1 MAVTAQAPA
10 GSAAGKECTEM
21 ATATA
26 TSSSLKLKPIG
37 DRVIVQRLGSA
48 EKTKGGLY
56 LPDAAQ
62 EKPQE
67 GKVIAVGSGRTLK
80 NGKVVPLAVK
90 AGDRIIF
97 GKYSGSEITVDDKEY
112 VFLSEDDILAIVT

>member
-1 MAVTAQAPA
+1 
-10 GSAAGKECTEM
+10 M

-26 TSSSLKLKPIG
+26 SSSTKLNLKPIG

-48 EKTKGGLY
+48 EKSRGGLY

-67 GKVIAVGSGRTLK
+67 GKVIAVGTGKMLK

-90 AGDRIIF
+90 PGDRIIF
-97 GKYSGSEITVDDKEY
+97 GKYSGSEIKVDDKEY
-112 VFLSEDDILAIVT
+112 VFLNEDDILAIVT

>member
-1 MAVTAQAPA
+1 
-10 GSAAGKECTEM
+10 M

-26 TSSSLKLKPIG
+26 KETSLKLKPIG
-37 DRVIVQRLGSA
+37 DRVIVQRLGSV

-56 LPDAAQ
+56 LPDSAQ

-80 NGKVVPLAVK
+80 NGKTIPLSVK
-90 AGDRIIF
+90 PGDKIIF
-97 GKYSGSEITVDDKEY
+97 GKYSGSEIKVDDKEY
-112 VFLSEDDILAIVT
+112 VFLSEDDILAIVTS

>member
-1 MAVTAQAPA
+1 
-10 GSAAGKECTEM
+10 M

-26 TSSSLKLKPIG
+26 TASSLKLKPIG

-48 EKTKGGLY
+48 EKSKGGLY
-56 LPDAAQ
+56 LPDTAQ

-67 GKVIAVGSGRTLK
+67 GKVIAVGSGKTLK
-80 NGKVVPLAVK
+80 NGKVIPLAVK
-90 AGDRIIF
+90 PGDKIIF
-97 GKYSGSEITVDDKEY
+97 GKYSGSEIKVDEKEY

>member
-1 MAVTAQAPA
+1 
-10 GSAAGKECTEM
+10 M

-26 TSSSLKLKPIG
+26 TQSHLKLKPIG
-37 DRVIVQRLGSA
+37 DKVIAQRIGSA
-48 EKTKGGLY
+48 EKSKGGLY

-80 NGKVVPLAVK
+80 NGKVVPLTVK
-90 AGDRIIF
+90 SGERIIF
-97 GKYSGSEITVDDKEY
+97 GKYSGSEIKVDDKEY
-112 VFLSEDDILAIVT
+112 VFLSEDDILAVITD

>member
-1 MAVTAQAPA
+1 M
-10 GSAAGKECTEM
+10 
-21 ATATA
+21 
-26 TSSSLKLKPIG
+26 
-37 DRVIVQRLGSA
+37 IVQRLGSA
-48 EKTKGGLY
+48 EKSRGGLY

-80 NGKVVPLAVK
+80 SGKVVPLSVK

-97 GKYSGSEITVDDKEY
+97 GKYSGSEIKVDDKEF
-112 VFLSEDDILAIVT
+112 VFLSEEDILAIVTE

>member
-1 MAVTAQAPA
+1 
-10 GSAAGKECTEM
+10 M

-26 TSSSLKLKPIG
+26 TKTQLKLRPIG
-37 DRVIVQRLGSA
+37 DRVIAQRIGSV
-48 EKTKGGLY
+48 EKTKSGLY
-56 LPDAAQ
+56 VPDSAQ

-80 NGKVVPLAVK
+80 NGKVLPPAVK

-112 VFLSEDDILAIVT
+112 VFLNEDDILAIVT

>member
-1 MAVTAQAPA
+1 
-10 GSAAGKECTEM
+10 M

-26 TSSSLKLKPIG
+26 TQTSLKLKPIG
-37 DRVIVQRLGSA
+37 DRVIVQRLGSV
-48 EKTKGGLY
+48 EKTKSGLY

-80 NGKVVPLAVK
+80 SGKTVPPSVK
-90 AGDRIIF
+90 TGDRIIF
-97 GKYSGSEITVDDKEY
+97 GKYSGSEIKVDDKEY
-112 VFLSEDDILAIVT
+112 VFLNEDDILATVT

>member
-1 MAVTAQAPA
+1 
-10 GSAAGKECTEM
+10 M

-26 TSSSLKLKPIG
+26 AATQGSLKLKQIG

-48 EKTKGGLY
+48 EKTKTGLY
-56 LPDAAQ
+56 LPDTAQ

-67 GKVIAVGSGRTLK
+67 GKVIAVGTGRLLK

-90 AGDRIIF
+90 TGDRIIF
-97 GKYSGSEITVDDKEY
+97 GKYSGSEIKVDDKEY
-112 VFLSEDDILAIVT
+112 VFLNEDDILAIVT

>member
-1 MAVTAQAPA
+1 
-10 GSAAGKECTEM
+10 M

-26 TSSSLKLKPIG
+26 SKTELKLKPIG
-37 DRVIVQRLGSA
+37 DKIIAQRLGSA
-48 EKTKGGLY
+48 EKSRGGLF

-67 GKVIAVGSGRTLK
+67 GKVIAVGSGKTLK
-80 NGKVVPLAVK
+80 SGKVVPLAVK

-97 GKYSGSEITVDDKEY
+97 GKYSGSEIKVEDKEY
-112 VFLSEDDILAIVT
+112 VFLSEEDILAIVTD

>member
-1 MAVTAQAPA
+1 
-10 GSAAGKECTEM
+10 M

-26 TSSSLKLKPIG
+26 SKSTTLKLKPIG
-37 DRVIVQRLGSA
+37 DKVIAQRIGSV
-48 EKTKGGLY
+48 EKTKSGLY

-67 GKVIAVGSGRTLK
+67 GKVVAVGSGKTLK

-97 GKYSGSEITVDDKEY
+97 GKYSGSEIKVEDKEY
-112 VFLSEDDILAIVT
+112 VFLNEEDILAIVTD

>member
-1 MAVTAQAPA
+1 
-10 GSAAGKECTEM
+10 M

-37 DRVIVQRLGSA
+37 DRVIVQRLGSV
-48 EKTKGGLY
+48 EKTKSGLY
-56 LPDAAQ
+56 LPDSAQ

-67 GKVIAVGSGRTLK
+67 GKVIAIGSGKTLK
-80 NGKVVPLAVK
+80 SGKVVPLSVK
-90 AGDRIIF
+90 AGDKIIF

-112 VFLSEDDILAIVT
+112 VFLNEDDILAIVT

>member
-1 MAVTAQAPA
+1 
-10 GSAAGKECTEM
+10 M

-37 DRVIVQRLGSA
+37 DKVIVQRLGSV
-48 EKTKGGLY
+48 EKTRSGLY

-67 GKVIAVGSGRTLK
+67 GKVIAVGSGKTLK

-90 AGDRIIF
+90 TGDKIIF
-97 GKYSGSEITVDDKEY
+97 GKYSGSEIKVDDKEY

>member
-1 MAVTAQAPA
+1 
-10 GSAAGKECTEM
+10 M

-26 TSSSLKLKPIG
+26 PSSTLKLKPIG
-37 DRVIVQRLGSA
+37 DRVIAQRLGSA
-48 EKTKGGLY
+48 EKTKSGLF
-56 LPDAAQ
+56 LPDSAQ

-67 GKVIAVGSGRTLK
+67 GKVIAVGSGKMLK

-97 GKYSGSEITVDDKEY
+97 GKYSGSEIKVDDKEY

>member
-1 MAVTAQAPA
+1 
-10 GSAAGKECTEM
+10 M

-26 TSSSLKLKPIG
+26 KETSLKLKPIG

-48 EKTKGGLY
+48 EKTKSGLY
-56 LPDAAQ
+56 LPDSAQ

-67 GKVIAVGSGRTLK
+67 GKVIAVGTGKTLK
-80 NGKVVPLAVK
+80 NGKTIPLAVK

-97 GKYSGSEITVDDKEY
+97 GKYSGSEIKVDDKEY
-112 VFLSEDDILAIVT
+112 VFLNEDDILAIVT